1 MLNERILAV
10 FLLLLS
16 YDWLF
21 FKLEWL
27 SKCKLGLI
35 SKVYYEFATYLNSG
49 NEYDAKNFKDV
60 LIYTDPSFEGTEGK
74 DSKDLVLFIL
84 SKLNDELKEIENS
97 LMVLNK
103 NVNKY
108 NKLEVNE

>member
-1 MLNERILAV
+1 MTDYFLSLNDYQK
-10 FLLLLS
+10 S
-16 YDWLF
+16 
-21 FKLEWL
+21 KLV
-27 SKCKLGLI
+27 LI
-35 SKVYYEFATYLNSG
+35 SKVYYEFVTYLNSG
-49 NEYDAKNFKDV
+49 NEYAAKNFKDA

-74 DSKDLVLFIL
+74 DSKDFALFIL
-84 SKLNDELKEIENS
+84 SELNEELKEIENS

>member
-1 MLNERILAV
+1 MTDYFLSLNDYQK
-10 FLLLLS
+10 S
-16 YDWLF
+16 
-21 FKLEWL
+21 
-27 SKCKLGLI
+27 KLGLI
-35 SKVYYEFATYLNSG
+35 SKPYYEFATYLNSG

-60 LIYTDPSFEGTEGK
+60 LTHTDPSFEGTEGK
-74 DSKDLVLFIL
+74 DSKDFALFIL
-84 SKLNDELKEIENS
+84 SELNEELKEIENS